1 MSPRLLKAQAEYARS
16 VPLRRMRC
24 SRSDGYSYTNALGAS
39 PTCGARRVAAA
50 AVVVVVVVVVVCM
63 GLWQGVG
70 RATLEPRRRQ
80 RVVTTVGLLVGSG

>member
-1 MSPRLLKAQAEYARS
+1 MKAHAEYARS

-39 PTCGARRVAAA
+39 PTCGARRVAVAA
-50 AVVVVVVVVVVCM
+50 AVVVVVVVVCM

>member
-1 MSPRLLKAQAEYARS
+1 MSPRLLKAHAEYARS

-63 GLWQGVG
+63 GLWQGAG